1 MAESPLSIGPRSVG
15 HRLSTEALVFGGET
29 LTLSDIAVAA
39 GLVEMGEKARV
50 AHLPASLIKDS
61 IAEAHRMLSEAV
73 DRMKTEASDPPLL
86 AVGGAAML
94 TPERMDGVSEVVRV
108 PHHAVANAVGAAM
121 AQISGE
127 VDHVFREMDRET
139 LLAEAERMARER
151 AIEAGAAPDSL
162 KVVDVDSIPMSY
174 MPGRAVRARVRVV
187 GDIAALGN

>member
-1 MAESPLSIGPRSVG
+1 M
-15 HRLSTEALVFGGET
+15 FGGQT

-39 GLVEMGEKARV
+39 GLVEIGEPAKV
-50 AHLPASLIKDS
+50 AHLSGDLVRDS
-61 IAEAHRMLSEAV
+61 IAEAHRMLAEAV

-94 TPERMDGVSEVVRV
+94 APDRMEGISEVVRV

-127 VDHVFREMDRET
+127 VDHVFRDMEREE
-139 LLAEAERMARER
+139 LLAEAETMARAR
-151 AIEAGAAPDSL
+151 AVSAGADPGSL

-187 GDIAALGN
+187 GDIAALRG

>member
-1 MAESPLSIGPRSVG
+1 
-15 HRLSTEALVFGGET
+15 
-29 LTLSDIAVAA
+29 
-39 GLVEMGEKARV
+39 
-50 AHLPASLIKDS
+50 
-61 IAEAHRMLSEAV
+61 
-73 DRMKTEASDPPLL
+73 
-86 AVGGAAML
+86 
-94 TPERMDGVSEVVRV
+94 
-108 PHHAVANAVGAAM
+108 M